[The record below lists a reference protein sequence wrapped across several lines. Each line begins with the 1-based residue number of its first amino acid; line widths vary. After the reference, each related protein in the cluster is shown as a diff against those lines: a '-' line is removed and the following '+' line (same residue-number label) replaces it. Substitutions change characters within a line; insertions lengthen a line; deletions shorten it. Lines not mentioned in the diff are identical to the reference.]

1 MLVLGVETATDRLG
15 LAIAGGDHIYAELH
29 LDHGRRHAEQL
40 GIGLDALL
48 TDLGRKPADL
58 TGIAVS
64 IGPGSFTGLRIG
76 LAFAKG
82 LALANGA
89 LITGVPTLDVVA
101 QAAEPYSGHVVA
113 CLDARRGEVY
123 FSAYEL
129 HGGCLTPLDGGP
141 EVGPPERVAERCR
154 QLGGRVLLIGGG
166 AELLRGAT
174 AIQAIDAQWAPRTL
188 ALPRAGLVATRGAE
202 RFRSG
207 GGEEPDH
214 VEPIYV
220 RRSDAELRRGALA
233 SRR

>member
-15 LAIAGGDHIYAELH
+15 VAIAGEDRLLAELH
-29 LDHGRRHAEQL
+29 LDHGRKHAEQL
-40 GIGLDALL
+40 AVGLDALL
-48 TDLGRKPADL
+48 TDLDRKAGDL

-82 LALANGA
+82 LALAIGA
-89 LITGVPTLDVVA
+89 PIIGVPTLEVVA
-101 QAAEPYSGHVVA
+101 QAAEPYEGNVVA

-129 HGGCLTPLDGGP
+129 HGGRLEPLAGGP
-141 EVGPPERVAERCR
+141 EVGPAERVAESCR
-154 QLGGRVLLIGGG
+154 RLGGRVLLIGGG
-166 AELLRGAT
+166 AELLRGAA
-174 AIQAIDAQWAPRTL
+174 AIEAIDAQWAPRTL
-188 ALPRAGLVATRGAE
+188 ALPRAGLVAARGIE
-202 RFRSG
+202 RLRSG

-220 RRSDAELRRGALA
+220 RRSDAELRRGSLA
-233 SRR
+233 GRS